1 MKRTYQPKT
10 RRRSRVHG
18 FRARMKTTGGAGSS
32 LRGEPVVAS
41 DSPSSKHAVM
51 HAARLRRGEDIA
63 RVRAEGVARND
74 TLFSLRA
81 LPTDGPTVRLAVA
94 ASRSVGG
101 AVERN
106 RARRRVREA
115 VRLALATR
123 PDASCGID
131 LVVMV
136 RKGALDAPAEL
147 VRGAVERQLDAVF
160 A

>member
-1 MKRTYQPKT
+1 M
-10 RRRSRVHG
+10 
-18 FRARMKTTGGAGSS
+18 AAGSS

-41 DSPSSKHAVM
+41 DSQSSKHAVM

-81 LPTDGPTVRLAVA
+81 LSTDGTTVRVAVA
-94 ASRSVGG
+94 ASRAVGG
-101 AVERN
+101 AVQRN

-115 VRLALATR
+115 VRTVLATR
-123 PDASCGID
+123 PDPVSGLD
-131 LVVMV
+131 LVLMV
-136 RKGALDAPAEL
+136 RKSALDAPAAV
-147 VRGAVERQLDAVF
+147 VRGAVERQLEAVF

>member
-1 MKRTYQPKT
+1 
-10 RRRSRVHG
+10 
-18 FRARMKTTGGAGSS
+18 
-32 LRGEPVVAS
+32 
-41 DSPSSKHAVM
+41 M

-81 LPTDGPTVRLAVA
+81 LATDGSTVRVAVA
-94 ASRSVGG
+94 ASRAVGG
-101 AVERN
+101 AVLRN

-115 VRLALATR
+115 VRLALDAR
-123 PDASCGID
+123 PDAPRGID

-147 VRGAVERQLDAVF
+147 VRGAVERQLAVVLT
-160 A
+160 